1 MECYLAGATDTSIA
15 GEHPIKNGKAMEL
28 YLAGENGKTKAMEL
42 YLAGENGK
50 TKAME
55 LWSFIQKIKSPLWD
69 NISILESFFYVSK
82 NKVFPTLLKKGIY
95 KKILLDSGAFTF
107 MQSSK
112 TNINWED
119 YINQYANFINANDI
133 KLFFELDIDGII
145 GLDNVER
152 LRDRLYRLT
161 GKQPIPVWHINRG
174 KQYFIDMCKTYPYVA
189 LGGIAGAGDKATRRN
204 AKKYF
209 PWFINTAHKNNA
221 KIHGL
226 GFTEVKNLKIYH
238 FDSVDST
245 AWLYGNR
252 GGYIYRFNTSKCE
265 MEQITKENSR
275 LKGNL
280 VAIYNFNEWLKFQ
293 DYARKYL

>member
-1 MECYLAGATDTSIA
+1 MECYLAGTTDTSTA
-15 GEHPIKNGKAMEL
+15 GENPIKNGKAMEL

-42 YLAGENGK
+42 WN
-50 TKAME
+50 
-55 LWSFIQKIKSPLWD
+55 FIQKIKSPLWD

-119 YINQYANFINANDI
+119 YINQYADFINTNDI

-161 GKQPIPVWHINRG
+161 GKYPIPVWHINRG
-174 KQYFIDMCKTYPYVA
+174 KQYFVDMCKSYPYVA
-189 LGGIAGAGDKATRRN
+189 LGGIAIKEIDKKWYSTI
-204 AKKYF
+204 F
-209 PWFINTAHKNNA
+209 PFCINEAHKNKV

-226 GFTEVKNLKIYH
+226 GYTQLSGLTKYH

-252 GGYIYRFNTSKCE
+252 SGYIYKFNPKTIE
-265 MEQITKENSR
+265 MERIEKENSKLR
-275 LKGNL
+275 GNL
-280 VAIYNFNEWLKFQ
+280 AAIYNFNEWLKFQ
-293 DYARKYL
+293 DYARKKL